1 MISHGALPTARNPK
15 AARHYQSL
23 GDGRRL
29 ANAFAQG
36 SAYDAGLPGGRTLG
50 SVSVRFDFDEVFD
63 ADYLFFYEPLFAD
76 VTEAD
81 VDAIWRLLKLE
92 PDMAV
97 LDLACGHG
105 RIANRLA
112 ERGARVTGL
121 DATAL
126 FLDRARRDAASRG
139 VDVDYIE
146 GDMRL
151 LPWTDE
157 RFDRVVS
164 WFTSFGYF
172 DDTDNRRVLQ
182 EAHRVLRPVGRLLIE
197 NNNLVELLPRWQP
210 AIVTERDGHI
220 AIDRSSFDPTTGRA
234 TTERVIIR
242 YGRTRRFVFSVRM
255 FVAAELRDWLLDAG
269 FTSVYHVDPNGDSLT
284 VQSRRMISIAY
295 R

>member
-1 MISHGALPTARNPK
+1 MILVAGAMVTAYVRSRTALAETLIRPMVPGRTAR
-15 AARHYQSL
+15 
-23 GDGRRL
+23 GRIYSI
-29 ANAFAQG
+29 AVCVAFDLRCRPAVR
-36 SAYDAGLPGGRTLG
+36 RTLG
-50 SVSVRFDFDEVFD
+50 SVSVPFDFDEVFD
-63 ADYLFFYEPLFAD
+63 ADYLFFYEPLLAD

-112 ERGARVTGL
+112 ERGARVTAL

-139 VDVDYIE
+139 VDVNYVE
-146 GDMRL
+146 GDMRV

-182 EAHRVLRPVGRLLIE
+182 EVHRVLRPDGRLLIE

-210 AIVTERDGHI
+210 ALVTERNGHF
-220 AIDRSSFDPTTGRA
+220 AIDRSCFKPA
-234 TTERVIIR
+234 
-242 YGRTRRFVFSVRM
+242 
-255 FVAAELRDWLLDAG
+255 
-269 FTSVYHVDPNGDSLT
+269 H
-284 VQSRRMISIAY
+284 
-295 R
+295 

>member
-1 MISHGALPTARNPK
+1 MR
-15 AARHYQSL
+15 
-23 GDGRRL
+23 
-29 ANAFAQG
+29 
-36 SAYDAGLPGGRTLG
+36 RTLG
-50 SVSVRFDFDEVFD
+50 SVSVPFDFDEVFD

-81 VDAIWRLLKLE
+81 VSAIWRLLNLE
-92 PDMAV
+92 PGMAV

-112 ERGARVTGL
+112 ERGVRVTGL
-121 DATAL
+121 DATAA
-126 FLDRARRDAASRG
+126 FLDRARRDAGSRG
-139 VDVDYIE
+139 VDVDYVE
-146 GDMRL
+146 GDMRQ

-172 DDTDNRRVLQ
+172 NDEENRRVLQ
-182 EAHRVLRPVGRLLIE
+182 EAHRVLRPEGRLLVE

-210 AIVTERDGHI
+210 AFVTERDGQY
-220 AIDRSSFDPTTGRA
+220 AIDRSCFDPTTGRA

-242 YGRTRRFVFSVRM
+242 DGRTRRFVFSVRM
-255 FVAAELRDWLLDAG
+255 FVAAELRDWLLGAG
-269 FTSVYHVDPNGDSLT
+269 FTSVDLVDPNDELLT

>member
-1 MISHGALPTARNPK
+1 
-15 AARHYQSL
+15 
-23 GDGRRL
+23 
-29 ANAFAQG
+29 
-36 SAYDAGLPGGRTLG
+36 
-50 SVSVRFDFDEVFD
+50 VSVPFDFDEVFD

-92 PDMAV
+92 PDVAV

-121 DATAL
+121 DATPL
-126 FLDRARRDAASRG
+126 FLDRARRDGASRG
-139 VDVDYIE
+139 VDVDYVE

-172 DDTDNRRVLQ
+172 DDQGNRRVLQ
-182 EAHRVLRPVGRLLIE
+182 EAHRVLRPGGRLLIE
-197 NNNLVELLPRWQP
+197 NNNLVELLPRWQR
-210 AIVTERDGHI
+210 ASVTERDGDF
-220 AIDRSSFDPTTGRA
+220 AIDRSYFDPTTGRA
-234 TTERVIIR
+234 TTERMIIR
-242 YGRTRRFVFSVRM
+242 DGRTRHFMFSVRM

-269 FTSVYHVDPNGDSLT
+269 FTSVDLVDSNGEPLT
-284 VQSRRMISIAY
+284 AQSRRMISIAY

>member
-1 MISHGALPTARNPK
+1 
-15 AARHYQSL
+15 
-23 GDGRRL
+23 
-29 ANAFAQG
+29 
-36 SAYDAGLPGGRTLG
+36 
-50 SVSVRFDFDEVFD
+50 VSVPFDFDEVFD
-63 ADYLFFYEPLFAD
+63 ADYLFFYEPLLAE

-92 PDMAV
+92 PEMAV
-97 LDLACGHG
+97 LDLGCGHG

-139 VDVDYIE
+139 VDIDYVE
-146 GDMRL
+146 GDMRQ

-157 RFDRVVS
+157 RFDRVLS

-172 DDTDNRRVLQ
+172 DDQDNRRVLH
-182 EAHRVLRPVGRLLIE
+182 EAHRVLRPDGRLLVE

-210 AIVTERDGHI
+210 AFVIERDGHF
-220 AIDRSSFDPTTGRA
+220 AIDRSCFDPTTGRA

-242 YGRTRRFVFSVRM
+242 DGRTRRFLFSVRM

-269 FTSVYHVDPNGDSLT
+269 FTSVNCVDPNGDPLT
-284 VQSRRMISIAY
+284 VRSRRMISIAY